1 MNRIGFGRS
10 GLIALL
16 VVVVSVLSVGIGR
29 VSANHDV
36 EHRIAQFWQR
46 VDALQSGDHLSAGDV
61 GSWAL
66 NVIERDPR
74 TRITVGDFRASA
86 AGLQAAFDRAGPG
99 PAVAPAPPT
108 VHKIGETVRYA
119 DGWRLTVT
127 KVEDSP
133 SSNQYIQP
141 KAGMRF
147 VAVVVKFENGS
158 TKAIS
163 PNPFDFKLQDSV
175 GVRRTYE
182 ITTRDDRLTSSELAP
197 GAFVVGSVTFSAPI
211 GDTRLQLIYEQ
222 YGYKQAT
229 FQLY

>member
-1 MNRIGFGRS
+1 MSKRLGVRRS
-10 GLIALL
+10 AVIALL
-16 VVVVSVLSVGIGR
+16 ALVTVLSVGIGR
-29 VSANHDV
+29 ASADHNV
-36 EHRIAQFWQR
+36 EHRIALFWQR
-46 VDALQSGDHLSAGDV
+46 VDALQPGDYLSGTDV
-61 GSWAL
+61 GQWAL

-74 TRITVGDFRASA
+74 TRITVADFRASA

-99 PAVAPAPPT
+99 PAVTPAPPT
-108 VHKIGETVRYA
+108 VYRIGETVRYA

-127 KVEDSP
+127 KLEEAP

-147 VAVVVKFENGS
+147 VAVVVKLENGT

-163 PNPFDFKLQDSV
+163 PSPYDFKLQDGT
-175 GVRRTYE
+175 GVRRSYE
-182 ITTRDDRLTSSELAP
+182 ITTRDDRLTTSELAP